1 MTETP
6 KSIAFHSFNEKD
18 VNFCNLG
25 EKKKTKENSQKQ
37 HIFFKSNIF
46 IYRALEKVLKVS
58 KSDPVR
64 LSFEK
69 KKKVFFYNVLSWSQ
83 ETDVLAISQRN
94 SC

>member
-25 EKKKTKENSQKQ
+25 EKKPKENSHKQ

-69 KKKVFFYNVLSWSQ
+69 KKKVF
-83 ETDVLAISQRN
+83 SQRN